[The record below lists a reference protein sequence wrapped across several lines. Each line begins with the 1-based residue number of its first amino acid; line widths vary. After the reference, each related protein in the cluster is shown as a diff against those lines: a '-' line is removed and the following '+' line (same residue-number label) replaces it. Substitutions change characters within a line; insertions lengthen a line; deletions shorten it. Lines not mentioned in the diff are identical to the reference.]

1 MIGEFGAIKT
11 QIKFK
16 VIVLFTNS
24 TQHEPIEECIPFL
37 IIYYIL
43 KFYMKITS
51 NQMTSSQTFLIP
63 SSKIGHFVIQLWSL
77 KQLLRNMNKTYLK
90 DTFLI
95 TLVKSF
101 SMLCQDPQTNIIC
114 IPNHTLC
121 IHKTYWDIFAL
132 NFQMISR
139 IRK

>member
-63 SSKIGHFVIQLWSL
+63 SSKIGHFVIQL
-77 KQLLRNMNKTYLK
+77 
-90 DTFLI
+90 
-95 TLVKSF
+95 
-101 SMLCQDPQTNIIC
+101 
-114 IPNHTLC
+114 
-121 IHKTYWDIFAL
+121 
-132 NFQMISR
+132 
-139 IRK
+139 